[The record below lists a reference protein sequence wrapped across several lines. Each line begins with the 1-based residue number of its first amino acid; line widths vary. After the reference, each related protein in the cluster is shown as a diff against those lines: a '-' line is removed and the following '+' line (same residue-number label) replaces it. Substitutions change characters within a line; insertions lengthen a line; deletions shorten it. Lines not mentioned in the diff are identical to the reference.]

1 MSLQLFQK
9 VMRNYNK
16 LKVQLYNK
24 CVEFADQRI
33 NNIQSALV
41 NASESGNDETKSSA
55 GDKHETGRAMMQLE
69 QENNSAQLIEALELK
84 KNISKI
90 NPHQQSSTIKPGSL
104 VITNKGVFYIS
115 ISVGKIQLGDVVYY
129 AVSPVSPIASKLM
142 GMSANEEIDFN
153 GQLLKIISID

>member
-1 MSLQLFQK
+1 MTGFK
-9 VMRNYNK
+9 E
-16 LKVQLYNK
+16 LKILLYNK

-33 NNIQSALV
+33 LNIQDALA

-84 KNISKI
+84 MNISKI
-90 NPHQQSSTIKPGSL
+90 DPNQQSSTIKPGSL

-115 ISVGKIQLGDVVYY
+115 ISAGKIQLGDVLYY
-129 AVSPVSPIASKLM
+129 AVSPVSPIASKLK
-142 GMSANEEIDFN
+142 GMSANQEIDFN
-153 GQLLKIISID
+153 GQLFKIISIA